1 MDLILENKTK
11 VDQLGLKT
19 LADGLNLKVVKAK
32 VQDDDEHDSDKEY
45 VPDEQEN
52 EEIMEKEVAKKKQM
66 KTKKQKVVT
75 NPIRRPRTRSVITAS
90 NQVQKLQFTLF

>member
-1 MDLILENKTK
+1 MDLILGNKKK

-52 EEIMEKEVAKKKQM
+52 EEIMEKEVAKKNK
-66 KTKKQKVVT
+66 
-75 NPIRRPRTRSVITAS
+75 
-90 NQVQKLQFTLF
+90 